1 MFKNSRKR
9 LPLIRKVF
17 VAFEITR
24 GVKIVEAAHVVK
36 LDRPIMFPDVIG
48 EHCLILN
55 AELLLKSH
63 DSTFLRLI
71 LESNEKWKEEIKDE
85 NVRRE
90 VEKTKKRVNDMIRNL
105 SLFNKSI

>member
-1 MFKNSRKR
+1 

-17 VAFEITR
+17 DAFEITR
-24 GVKIVEAAHVVK
+24 EVKIVEAAHVVK

-48 EHCLILN
+48 EHCMIPN

-71 LESNEKWKEEIKDE
+71 LESNEKRKEEIKDE
-85 NVRRE
+85 DLERE
-90 VEKTKKRVNDMIRNL
+90 VEKIKKRAGAVEKELKKKPI
-105 SLFNKSI
+105 K